1 MVIVGVDGNGTTRFE
16 SGLDHG
22 MHLDALAFEYGYIVL
37 RPLEARIVDADLKLR
52 LLVRPAAGEPG
63 PVPVA
68 PPLDPGLVLA
78 EDAEPIVR
86 QRVAAYAVVLSDLG
100 LLATQYSS
108 RTAVAGRWGMPG
120 GGLDEAEEPTD
131 GVLREIGEETSQP
144 IALGPLT
151 RVQTAHWIGVN
162 PHGLIEDFHAIR
174 LVYSATCDA
183 PSEPVV
189 QEQDGTTASAR
200 WISLD
205 AWPRLDWTANWQRI
219 LADLLGP
226 GSSGVQGG
234 RPPCSI

>member
-1 MVIVGVDGNGTTRFE
+1 MVIVGVDGDGTTRFE
-16 SGLDHG
+16 TDLDHG
-22 MHLDALAFEYGYIVL
+22 MHLDALAFEHGYIVL
-37 RPLEARIVDADLKLR
+37 RPLEARIVDSDLRLR

-63 PVPVA
+63 PVPA
-68 PPLDPGLVLA
+68 TPPLDPGLVLT
-78 EDAEPIVR
+78 EDDEPIVR

-100 LLATQYSS
+100 LLATQYSD

-120 GGLDEAEEPTD
+120 GGLDDAEEPTAC
-131 GVLREIGEETSQP
+131 VLREVDEETSQP
-144 IALGPLT
+144 ISLGPLT

-162 PHGLIEDFHAIR
+162 PHGMIEDFHAVR
-174 LVYSATCDA
+174 LVYSATCAA

-205 AWPRLDWTANWQRI
+205 AWPSLDWTANWQRI

-226 GSSGVQGG
+226 SSSGVQGG
-234 RPPCSI
+234 RPPCLI

>member
-1 MVIVGVDGNGTTRFE
+1 MVIVGVDTNGSTRFK
-16 SGLDHG
+16 SDLNHG
-22 MHLDALAFEYGYIVL
+22 AHLDALAFEHGYIVL
-37 RPLEARIVDADLKLR
+37 RPLEARLVDADLMLR

-63 PVPVA
+63 PVPAA

-78 EDAEPIVR
+78 EDDEPIVR

-100 LLATQYSS
+100 LLATQYSD

-120 GGLDEAEEPTD
+120 GGIDEAEEPTAA
-131 GVLREIGEETSQP
+131 VLREVDEETSQP

-162 PHGLIEDFHAIR
+162 PHGLIEDFHAVR

-189 QEQDGTTASAR
+189 REQDGTTESAR

-205 AWPRLDWTANWQRI
+205 AWPSLDWTANWQRI
-219 LADLLGP
+219 LADLLGDS

-234 RPPCSI
+234 RPPC

>member
-16 SGLDHG
+16 TDLDHG
-22 MHLDALAFEYGYIVL
+22 VHLDALAYEHGYIVL
-37 RPLEARIVDADLKLR
+37 RPLEARMVDSNLKLC
-52 LLVRPAAGEPG
+52 LLVRPTAGEPG
-63 PVPVA
+63 PVPAA

-78 EDAEPIVR
+78 ENDEPIVR

-100 LLATQYSS
+100 LLATQYSD

-120 GGLDEAEEPTD
+120 GGLDDAEEPTA
-131 GVLREIGEETSQP
+131 GVLREVEEETSQP
-144 IALGPLT
+144 ISLGPLT

-162 PHGLIEDFHAIR
+162 PHGLIEDFHAVR
-174 LVYSATCDA
+174 LVYSATCAA

-205 AWPRLDWTANWQRI
+205 AWPRLPWTANWQRI
-219 LADLLGP
+219 LTDLLGDP
-226 GSSGVQGG
+226 EPKWTSSHVDT
-234 RPPCSI
+234 S